1 MTQSELVAYAEQFR
15 TDNDD
20 DSQFFFPAHEGCWEE
35 RTLSPSDFSDV
46 WSTSAEAREYLEAE
60 IRMRVKDELPH
71 ADFVDMLR
79 HGVKAPVV
87 VTCID
92 GRYRLWDGYHRV
104 ATAIVRNEPIEA
116 VVGRPLLSKAI

>member
-20 DSQFFFPAHEGCWEE
+20 NSRFFFPAHEGYWEE
-35 RTLSPSDFSDV
+35 RTLHPSDFSDL
-46 WSTSAEAREYLEAE
+46 WQTSAEAKEYLEAE

-79 HGVKAPVV
+79 HGVKERVV
-87 VTCID
+87 VTCIN
-92 GRYRLWDGYHRV
+92 GQYRLWDGHHRV
-104 ATAIVRNEPIEA
+104 ATAIIRNEPIPA
-116 VVGRPLLSKAI
+116 VVGWRHLSEAI